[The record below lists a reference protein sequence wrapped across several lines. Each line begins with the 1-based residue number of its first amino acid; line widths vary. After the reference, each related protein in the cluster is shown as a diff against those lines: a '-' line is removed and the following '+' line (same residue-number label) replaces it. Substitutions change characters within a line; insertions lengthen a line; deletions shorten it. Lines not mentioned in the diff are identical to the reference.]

1 MQGKYIESNDQVV
14 CNCSSPKYKLN
25 KNTGLCDTINLC
37 GKNEVERKQ
46 CDYQRAQCLETD
58 YDKGYRYHWP

>member
-1 MQGKYIESNDQVV
+1 VV

-58 YDKGYRYHWP
+58 YDKGYGYHWP